1 MSLLVVQQVGAK
13 SYEGKDTVINSNQ
26 LRKYVVEAELVRLG
40 LYSKAAENL
49 LMGTAA
55 QESRLG
61 EYLVQL
67 GNGPARG
74 IFQMEK
80 ATEKDIWE
88 NYLKYKHNISATI
101 LKVTASPVPHTTDEI
116 LWNLRYATAMTRIH
130 YLRVKE
136 KLPDHDDVEALARYW
151 KKYYNTSLGRGT
163 EEEFI
168 KNYQL
173 TN

>member
-1 MSLLVVQQVGAK
+1 M
-13 SYEGKDTVINSNQ
+13 INSKQ
-26 LRKYVVEAELVRLG
+26 LRKYVVVPELKRLG
-40 LYSKAAENL
+40 LHTKAAENL
-49 LMGTAA
+49 IMGTAA

-80 ATEKDIWE
+80 ATEKDIWV
-88 NYLKYKHNISATI
+88 NYIKYKPNIRDKI
-101 LKVTASPVPHTTDEI
+101 LQITTTKTPYYMDEI
-116 LWNLRYATAMTRIH
+116 IWNLRYAVAMSRIH

-136 KLPDHDDVEALARYW
+136 KLPDHDDVGALARYW

-163 EEEFI
+163 TEEFI
-168 KNYQL
+168 KNYKL
-173 TN
+173 TE